1 MAVTLASLKVKLFT
15 DGADKAQIVEMAKQ
29 AHIAGFTTNPSLLK
43 KAGVK
48 DYESYAR
55 ELVELVRDKG
65 DFSVGVAAFPE
76 LHPRSGGRAGEDRRH
91 LAAKLELA
99 DFAITQFFA
108 DADDYGRLRSLFGKS
123 NCLIAPNFAIGAVL
137 MMRFAEIAAPFFETA
152 EIIAGELGMG
162 SPATDMRLLE
172 AHNRFDGMHRYAFLF
187 PWKWPRLWNPFR
199 PSWGEPFSE
208 IAERM
213 SSIIAAQ
220 RDAHPGG
227 AIVLVSHQA
236 PIWIARQAFERPGV
250 PWLAPVRCTPASITT
265 LRFDGPR
272 YVGHDY
278 WAPHPA

>member
-1 MAVTLASLKVKLFT
+1 VETVVHLIRHGKVHNPHNVRYGRAPGFHLSELGRAQAKAAGERLKELARPLAAFVSSPLERAVET
-15 DGADKAQIVEMAKQ
+15 AQI
-29 AHIAGFTTNPSLLK
+29 
-43 KAGVK
+43 
-48 DYESYAR
+48 
-55 ELVELVRDKG
+55 
-65 DFSVGVAAFPE
+65 
-76 LHPRSGGRAGEDRRH
+76 
-91 LAAKLELA
+91 
-99 DFAITQFFA
+99 
-108 DADDYGRLRSLFGKS
+108 
-123 NCLIAPNFAIGAVL
+123 
-137 MMRFAEIAAPFFETA
+137 IAA
-152 EIIAGELGMG
+152 ELGI
-162 SPATDMRLLE
+162 SDSAPPATDTRLLE

-213 SSIIAAQ
+213 SSIIAEQ

-265 LRFDGPR
+265 LRFDGAR

-278 WAPHPA
+278 WAPQPA